1 MVKESPFGNTS
12 AVQEGG
18 LEKTMYAI
26 INSGGKQFRVEEGE
40 TLRLEKLDAQPGDKI
55 ELDQVLF
62 VKTADGVKVGAPLV
76 ENAKVTATILAE
88 GKGRKVIIFKKKRRK
103 QYRRKAGHRQLY
115 TEVMVD
121 SITV

>member
-1 MVKESPFGNTS
+1 
-12 AVQEGG
+12 
-18 LEKTMYAI
+18 MYAI

-62 VKTADGVKVGAPLV
+62 VSTDDGVKVGNPLV
-76 ENAKVTATILAE
+76 ESAKVTGTVLAE
-88 GKGRKVIIFKKKRRK
+88 GKGRKIVVFKKKRRK
-103 QYRRKAGHRQLY
+103 QYRRKTGHRQLF
-115 TEVMVD
+115 TEVLVD

>member
-1 MVKESPFGNTS
+1 MVKESPFGNTL

-62 VKTADGVKVGAPLV
+62 VKTEDGVKVGAPLV

-103 QYRRKAGHRQLY
+103 QYRRKTGHRQLY
-115 TEVMVD
+115 TEVLVD

>member
-1 MVKESPFGNTS
+1 
-12 AVQEGG
+12 
-18 LEKTMYAI
+18 MYAI

-62 VKTADGVKVGAPLV
+62 VKTEDGVKVGAPLV
-76 ENAKVTATILAE
+76 ENAMVTATILAE

-103 QYRRKAGHRQLY
+103 QYRRKTGHRQLY
-115 TEVMVD
+115 TEVLVD

>member
-1 MVKESPFGNTS
+1 MVKESPFGNTL
-12 AVQEGG
+12 AVQEGE

-62 VKTADGVKVGAPLV
+62 VKTEDGVKVGAPLV
-76 ENAKVTATILAE
+76 ENAMVTATILAE

-103 QYRRKAGHRQLY
+103 QYRRKTGHRQLY
-115 TEVMVD
+115 TEVLVD

>member
-1 MVKESPFGNTS
+1 MVKESPFGNTL
-12 AVQEGG
+12 AVQEGE

-62 VKTADGVKVGAPLV
+62 VKTEDGVKVGAPLV

-103 QYRRKAGHRQLY
+103 QYRRKTGHRQLY
-115 TEVMVD
+115 TEVLVD

>member
-1 MVKESPFGNTS
+1 
-12 AVQEGG
+12 
-18 LEKTMYAI
+18 MYAI

-62 VKTADGVKVGAPLV
+62 VKTEDGVKVGAPLV

-103 QYRRKAGHRQLY
+103 QYRRKTGHRQLY
-115 TEVMVD
+115 TEVLVD

>member
-1 MVKESPFGNTS
+1 VVKESPFGNTL
-12 AVQEGG
+12 AVQEVE
-18 LEKTMYAI
+18 LEKMMYAI

-40 TLRLEKLDAQPGDKI
+40 TLRLEKLEAQPGDTI

-62 VKTADGVKVGAPLV
+62 VKTEDGVKVGSPLV

-88 GKGRKVIIFKKKRRK
+88 GKGRKVIVFKKKRRK

-115 TEVMVD
+115 TEVLVD

>member
-1 MVKESPFGNTS
+1 MVKESPFGNTL
-12 AVQEGG
+12 AVQEGE

-62 VKTADGVKVGAPLV
+62 VKTEDGVKVGAPLV

-103 QYRRKAGHRQLY
+103 QYRRKTGHRQLY
-115 TEVMVD
+115 TEVLVD
-121 SITV
+121 SISV

>member
-1 MVKESPFGNTS
+1 
-12 AVQEGG
+12 
-18 LEKTMYAI
+18 MYAI

-62 VKTADGVKVGAPLV
+62 VKTEDGVKVGAPLV
-76 ENAKVTATILAE
+76 ENAKVTDTILAE

-103 QYRRKAGHRQLY
+103 QYRRKTGHRQLY
-115 TEVMVD
+115 TEVLVD
-121 SITV
+121 SISV